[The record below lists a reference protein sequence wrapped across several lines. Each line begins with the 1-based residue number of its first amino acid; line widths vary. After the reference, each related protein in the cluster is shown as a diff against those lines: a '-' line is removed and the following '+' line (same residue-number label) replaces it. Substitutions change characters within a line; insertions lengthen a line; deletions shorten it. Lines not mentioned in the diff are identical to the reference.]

1 MSWNEPGGNKDPWS
15 GRGQQETPPDLDEV
29 MKDINAAFGRLL
41 GGSGG
46 SDGGGANGGDGL
58 PFKAGGILVGVALVI
73 WSLFGFYLVDEGN
86 RGIVTRFGKYV
97 DTTLPGL
104 HWRMPSPIES
114 TQIVNLEQQRF
125 VEVGYRSGGRQQ
137 ALGSVPKEALMLT
150 QDENIIDIR
159 LAVQYQI
166 KDGKNY
172 LFNVANPD
180 ETLKQVIESAQ
191 RAVIGKNTMDFVLT
205 EGRGR
210 IADEIKTELQ
220 QIVDQY
226 QMGIRISNVSLVDA
240 QPPDE
245 VQSAFEDAIKAREDE
260 QRLKNEAEAYAN
272 EVVPKARGS
281 AARLL
286 EEAEAHKSRV
296 IARAEGEA
304 GRFRELLVEYE
315 KAPDITRRRLYLETM
330 QEIMAQTDT
339 VLVDVKNSGNM
350 IYLPLE
356 KIKRSAGSVTNVKDY
371 DGTGNSIPDSSDN
384 GLKTARSASQRGR
397 EARGQ

>member
-1 MSWNEPGGNKDPWS
+1 MSWNEPGGNNKDPWS

-29 MKDINAAFGRLL
+29 MKELNAAFGKLFN
-41 GGSGG
+41 GSGG
-46 SDGGGANGGDGL
+46 GSSNNGGM
-58 PFKAGGILVGVALVI
+58 PYKAGGILLGIMLFI
-73 WSLFGFYLVDEGN
+73 WSLFGFYLVEEGS
-86 RGIVTRFGKYV
+86 RGILTQFGKYV
-97 DTTLPGL
+97 DTTMPGL
-104 HWRMPSPIES
+104 HWRMPTPIQAV
-114 TQIVNLEQQRF
+114 QIVNLEQQRF
-125 VEVGYRSGGRQQ
+125 VEIGYRSGGRQQ
-137 ALGSVPKEALMLT
+137 AQGSVPKEALMLT

-159 LAVQYQI
+159 LAVQYQV

-172 LFNVANPD
+172 LFKVANPD

-210 IADEIKTELQ
+210 IADEIKTEIQ

-226 QMGIRISNVSLVDA
+226 QMGIRVSNVSLVDA

-286 EEAEAHKSRV
+286 EEADGHKSRV

-304 GRFRELLVEYE
+304 GRFKELLAEYE
-315 KAPDITRRRLYLETM
+315 KAPDITRRRMYLETM
-330 QEIMAQTDT
+330 QEVMGQTDT

-356 KIKRSAGSVTNVKDY
+356 KIKRSANPANYGKEY
-371 DGTGNSIPDSSDN
+371 DSTGVSPMDASDN
-384 GLKTARSASQRGR
+384 GSKTARAITQRGR
-397 EARGQ
+397 ESRGQQ

>member
-1 MSWNEPGGNKDPWS
+1 MSWNEPGGNKKDPWS
-15 GRGQQETPPDLDEV
+15 GRGQQETPPDLEEV
-29 MKDINAAFGRLL
+29 MQELNAAFGKIFGRSA
-41 GGSGG
+41 GPQ
-46 SDGGGANGGDGL
+46 GDNGL
-58 PFKAGGILVGVALVI
+58 PVKAAGALIAIALVI
-73 WSLFGFYLVDEGN
+73 WSLFGFYLIDEGS
-86 RGIVTRFGKYV
+86 RGIVTRFGKYS
-97 DTTLPGL
+97 DTTMPGL
-104 HWRMPSPIES
+104 HWHMPSPIEAV
-114 TQIVNLEQQRF
+114 QIVNLEQQRF

-166 KDGKNY
+166 KDGKDY
-172 LFNVANPD
+172 LFGVANPD

-210 IADEIKTELQ
+210 IADDIKTELQ

-226 QMGIRISNVSLVDA
+226 RMGIRISNVSLVDA

-286 EEAEAHKSRV
+286 EEAEAHKQRV

-304 GRFRELLVEYE
+304 SRFKELLSEYE
-315 KAPDITRRRLYLETM
+315 KAPDITRRRMYLETM
-330 QEIMAQTDT
+330 QDVLGQTDT
-339 VLVDVKNSGNM
+339 VVVDVKNSNNLM
-350 IYLPLE
+350 YLPLD
-356 KIKRSAGSVTNVKDY
+356 KLKRPVSAS
-371 DGTGNSIPDSSDN
+371 GNGREIEGVAGASQDSSDN
-384 GLKTARSASQRGR
+384 GSRAVRSATTRGR

>member
-15 GRGQQETPPDLDEV
+15 GRGQPTETPPDLEEV
-29 MKDINAAFGRLL
+29 MKDINTAFGRLF

-46 SDGGGANGGDGL
+46 GGGSGGNEGL
-58 PFKAGGILVGVALVI
+58 PFKAGGILIGAALLI
-73 WSLFGFYLVDEGN
+73 WSLFGFYLVDEGS
-86 RGIVTRFGKYV
+86 RGVVTRFGKYA
-97 DTTLPGL
+97 DTTLSGL
-104 HWRMPSPIES
+104 HWRMPSPIE
-114 TQIVNLEQQRF
+114 TVQLVNLEQQRF

-137 ALGSVPKEALMLT
+137 AMGSVPKEALMLT

-210 IADEIKTELQ
+210 IADEIKTEIQ

-226 QMGIRISNVSLVDA
+226 EMGIRISNVSLVDA

-296 IARAEGEA
+296 ISRAEGET
-304 GRFRELLVEYE
+304 GRFRELLTEYE
-315 KAPDITRRRLYLETM
+315 KAPDITRRRMYLETM
-330 QEIMAQTDT
+330 QEVMGQTDT

-350 IYLPLE
+350 IYLPLD
-356 KIKRSAGSVTNVKDY
+356 KIKRPASAGTYGKDY
-371 DGTGNSIPDSSDN
+371 DSMASSTPDGNDN
-384 GLKTARSASQRGR
+384 GSKMARSASQRGR